1 MPIEIRVMMYTDQEV
16 VAALSAYFRRAGRPL
31 TVGTV
36 SSFIVDEEPVL
47 SVELSVETIEGEI
60 VRHNV
65 AETDLA
71 AALLM
76 DAITRKVPL
85 PAESN
90 KRLYLIENHV
100 SLVIDQ
106 RHLAVEGS
114 QATRLARPRSVG
126 ASRRLRPH

>member
-36 SSFIVDEEPVL
+36 QNFRVEDDEVISVDL
-47 SVELSVETIEGEI
+47 TVETVDGE
-60 VRHNV
+60 VVTHKV

-76 DAITRKVPL
+76 DAISRKVPL

-90 KRLYLIENHV
+90 KRLYMIADHI

-106 RHLAVEGS
+106 RRAATDATQVAR
-114 QATRLARPRSVG
+114 QA
-126 ASRRLRPH
+126 RRRGGVAPAG

>member
-31 TVGTV
+31 TVGTIQNFRV
-36 SSFIVDEEPVL
+36 EDEEVI
-47 SVELSVETIEGEI
+47 SVDLTVETVDGE
-60 VRHNV
+60 VVTHKV

-76 DAITRKVPL
+76 DAISRKVPL

-90 KRLYLIENHV
+90 QRLYMIADHI

-106 RHLAVEGS
+106 RRAAGD
-114 QATRLARPRSVG
+114 ATQLNRQV
-126 ASRRLRPH
+126 RRRGNTAPLG

>member
-31 TVGTV
+31 TVGTIQNFRV
-36 SSFIVDEEPVL
+36 EDEEVI
-47 SVELSVETIEGEI
+47 SVDLTVETVDGEI
-60 VRHNV
+60 VTHKV

-76 DAITRKVPL
+76 DAISRKVPL

-90 KRLYLIENHV
+90 KRLYMVADHI

-106 RHLAVEGS
+106 RRASADATQVTR
-114 QATRLARPRSVG
+114 QARRRGGVG
-126 ASRRLRPH
+126 PVG

>member
-1 MPIEIRVMMYTDQEV
+1 MPIEIRGMMYTDQEV

-31 TVGTV
+31 TVGTIQNFRV
-36 SSFIVDEEPVL
+36 EDEEVI
-47 SVELSVETIEGEI
+47 SVDLTVETVDGE
-60 VRHNV
+60 VVTHKV

-76 DAITRKVPL
+76 DAISRKVPL

-90 KRLYLIENHV
+90 KRLYMIADHI

-106 RHLAVEGS
+106 RRAGGDATQVNR
-114 QATRLARPRSVG
+114 QARRRGG
-126 ASRRLRPH
+126 AASFG

>member
-31 TVGTV
+31 TVGTIQNFRV
-36 SSFIVDEEPVL
+36 EDEEVI
-47 SVELSVETIEGEI
+47 SVDLTVETVDGE
-60 VRHNV
+60 VVTHKV

-76 DAITRKVPL
+76 DAISRKVPL

-90 KRLYLIENHV
+90 KRLYMIADHI

-106 RHLAVEGS
+106 RRAAGDATQVTRQARRRGS
-114 QATRLARPRSVG
+114 G
-126 ASRRLRPH
+126 APLG

>member
-31 TVGTV
+31 PVGTIQNFRV
-36 SSFIVDEEPVL
+36 EDEEVI
-47 SVELSVETIEGEI
+47 SVDLTVETVDGE
-60 VRHNV
+60 VVTHKV

-76 DAITRKVPL
+76 DAISRKVPL

-90 KRLYLIENHV
+90 KRLYMIADHI

-106 RHLAVEGS
+106 RRAAGD
-114 QATRLARPRSVG
+114 ATQLNRQV
-126 ASRRLRPH
+126 RRRGNTAPLG

>member
-31 TVGTV
+31 TVGTIQNFRV
-36 SSFIVDEEPVL
+36 EDEEVI
-47 SVELSVETIEGEI
+47 SVDLTVETVDGE
-60 VRHNV
+60 VVTHKV

-76 DAITRKVPL
+76 DAISRKVPL

-90 KRLYLIENHV
+90 KRLYMIADHI

-106 RHLAVEGS
+106 RRAPGDATQVTRQARRRGS
-114 QATRLARPRSVG
+114 TAPLG
-126 ASRRLRPH
+126 

>member
-16 VAALSAYFRRAGRPL
+16 VAALSTYFRRAGRPL
-31 TVGTV
+31 TVGTIQRFKIEDDAV
-36 SSFIVDEEPVL
+36 MSVDMT
-47 SVELSVETIEGEI
+47 VETAEGER
-60 VRHNV
+60 VSHKV

-85 PAESN
+85 PADSN
-90 KRLYLIENHV
+90 KRLYMIADHV

-106 RHLAVEGS
+106 RPAGRS
-114 QATRLARPRSVG
+114 ARRTGRQTR
-126 ASRRLRPH
+126 RRLPEGLA

>member
-31 TVGTV
+31 TVGTIQNFRV
-36 SSFIVDEEPVL
+36 EDEEVI
-47 SVELSVETIEGEI
+47 SVDLTVETVDGE
-60 VRHNV
+60 VVTHKV

-76 DAITRKVPL
+76 DAISRKVPL

-90 KRLYLIENHV
+90 KRLYMIADHI

-106 RHLAVEGS
+106 RRASADATQVMR
-114 QATRLARPRSVG
+114 QARRRGG
-126 ASRRLRPH
+126 AAPLG

>member
-31 TVGTV
+31 TVGTIQNFRV
-36 SSFIVDEEPVL
+36 EDEEVI
-47 SVELSVETIEGEI
+47 SVDLTVETVDGE
-60 VRHNV
+60 VVTHKV

-76 DAITRKVPL
+76 DAISRKVPL

-90 KRLYLIENHV
+90 KRLYMIADHI

-106 RHLAVEGS
+106 RRAPGD
-114 QATRLARPRSVG
+114 ATQVRRRSSTAPLG
-126 ASRRLRPH
+126 

>member
-31 TVGTV
+31 TVGTIQ
-36 SSFIVDEEPVL
+36 SFRVEDEAVMSVDL
-47 SVELSVETIEGEI
+47 TVETIEGEI
-60 VRHNV
+60 VTHKV

-90 KRLYLIENHV
+90 KRLYMIADHV

-106 RHLAVEGS
+106 RRAGDD
-114 QATRLARPRSVG
+114 ATRGMRPP
-126 ASRRLRPH
+126 RRRGPTTPVR

>member
-31 TVGTV
+31 TVGTIQNFRV
-36 SSFIVDEEPVL
+36 EDEEVI
-47 SVELSVETIEGEI
+47 SVDLTVETVDGE
-60 VRHNV
+60 VVTHKV

-76 DAITRKVPL
+76 DAISRKVPL

-90 KRLYLIENHV
+90 KRLYMIADHI

-106 RHLAVEGS
+106 RKAAGD
-114 QATRLARPRSVG
+114 ATQLMRPAR
-126 ASRRLRPH
+126 RRLGTAPLG

>member
-31 TVGTV
+31 TVGTIQNFRV
-36 SSFIVDEEPVL
+36 EDEEVI
-47 SVELSVETIEGEI
+47 SVDLTVETVDGE
-60 VRHNV
+60 VVTHKV

-76 DAITRKVPL
+76 DAISRKVPL

-90 KRLYLIENHV
+90 KRLYMIADHI

-106 RHLAVEGS
+106 RRAAGDATQVNRQTRRRGS
-114 QATRLARPRSVG
+114 MAPLG
-126 ASRRLRPH
+126 

>member
-31 TVGTV
+31 TVGTIQNFRV
-36 SSFIVDEEPVL
+36 EDEEVISADL
-47 SVELSVETIEGEI
+47 TVETVDGE
-60 VRHNV
+60 VVTHKV

-76 DAITRKVPL
+76 DAISRKVPL

-90 KRLYLIENHV
+90 KRLYMIADHI

-106 RHLAVEGS
+106 RRAAGD
-114 QATRLARPRSVG
+114 ATQLNRQV
-126 ASRRLRPH
+126 RRRGNTAPLG

>member
-31 TVGTV
+31 TVGTIQNFRV
-36 SSFIVDEEPVL
+36 EDEEVI
-47 SVELSVETIEGEI
+47 SVDLTVETVDGE
-60 VRHNV
+60 VVTHKV

-76 DAITRKVPL
+76 DAISRKVPL

-90 KRLYLIENHV
+90 KRLYMIADHI

-106 RHLAVEGS
+106 RRAAGDATQVNRQTRRRGS
-114 QATRLARPRSVG
+114 TAPLG
-126 ASRRLRPH
+126 

>member
-31 TVGTV
+31 TVGTIQNFRV
-36 SSFIVDEEPVL
+36 EDEEVI
-47 SVELSVETIEGEI
+47 SVDLTVETVDGE
-60 VRHNV
+60 VVTHKV

-76 DAITRKVPL
+76 DAISRKVPL

-90 KRLYLIENHV
+90 KRLYMIADHI

-106 RHLAVEGS
+106 RRASGDALQVTR
-114 QATRLARPRSVG
+114 QA
-126 ASRRLRPH
+126 RRRGNTAPLG

>member
-16 VAALSAYFRRAGRPL
+16 VGALSAYFRRAGRPL
-31 TVGTV
+31 TVGTIQNFKV
-36 SSFIVDEEPVL
+36 EDEAVISVDL
-47 SVELSVETIEGEI
+47 TVETVDGEI
-60 VRHNV
+60 VTHKI

-85 PAESN
+85 PAEAN
-90 KRLYLIENHV
+90 KRLYMIADHV

-106 RHLAVEGS
+106 RRAPDEAENRTRQVRRRNAVPP
-114 QATRLARPRSVG
+114 L
-126 ASRRLRPH
+126 

>member
-31 TVGTV
+31 TVGTIQNFRV
-36 SSFIVDEEPVL
+36 EDEEVI
-47 SVELSVETIEGEI
+47 SVDLTVETVDGE
-60 VRHNV
+60 VVTHKV

-76 DAITRKVPL
+76 DAISRKVPL

-90 KRLYLIENHV
+90 KRLYMIADHI

-106 RHLAVEGS
+106 RRAAGD
-114 QATRLARPRSVG
+114 ATQLNRQV
-126 ASRRLRPH
+126 RRRGNTAPLG

>member
-31 TVGTV
+31 TVGTIQNFRV
-36 SSFIVDEEPVL
+36 EDEEII
-47 SVELSVETIEGEI
+47 SVDLTVETVDGE
-60 VRHNV
+60 VVTHKV

-76 DAITRKVPL
+76 DAISRKVPL

-90 KRLYLIENHV
+90 KRLYMIADHI

-106 RHLAVEGS
+106 RRAPADGTQVTR
-114 QATRLARPRSVG
+114 QARRRSG
-126 ASRRLRPH
+126 TSPIG

>member
-31 TVGTV
+31 TIGTIQ
-36 SSFIVDEEPVL
+36 SFRVEDEAVMSVD
-47 SVELSVETIEGEI
+47 LSVETVDGEI
-60 VRHNV
+60 VYHKV

-90 KRLYLIENHV
+90 KRLYLIADHI

-106 RHLAVEGS
+106 GRVSEEAAR
-114 QATRLARPRSVG
+114 ATRLM
-126 ASRRLRPH
+126 RRRNAGPPLR

>member
-31 TVGTV
+31 TVGTIQNFRV
-36 SSFIVDEEPVL
+36 EDEAVMSIDL
-47 SVELSVETIEGEI
+47 TVETIDGE
-60 VRHNV
+60 VVTHKV
-65 AETDLA
+65 VETDLA

-85 PAESN
+85 PADSE
-90 KRLYLIENHV
+90 KRLYMIADHV

-106 RHLAVEGS
+106 RRTPLDS
-114 QATRLARPRSVG
+114 TNKTRQARRRGG
-126 ASRRLRPH
+126 AAPME

>member
-16 VAALSAYFRRAGRPL
+16 VAALSGYFRRAGRPL

-36 SSFIVDEEPVL
+36 QNFKVEDDEVI
-47 SVELSVETIEGEI
+47 SVEMSVETVDGEM
-60 VRHNV
+60 VTHRV

-76 DAITRKVPL
+76 DAIQRKVPL

-90 KRLYLIENHV
+90 KRLYMIADHI

-106 RHLAVEGS
+106 RRAPEEAG
-114 QATRLARPRSVG
+114 RGPRQP
-126 ASRRLRPH
+126 RRRSPMTPIR

>member
-31 TVGTV
+31 TVGTIQNFRV
-36 SSFIVDEEPVL
+36 EDEDVISVDL
-47 SVELSVETIEGEI
+47 TVETVDGE
-60 VRHNV
+60 VVTHKV

-76 DAITRKVPL
+76 DAISRKVPL

-90 KRLYLIENHV
+90 KRLYMIADHI

-106 RHLAVEGS
+106 RRAPGD
-114 QATRLARPRSVG
+114 ATQLNRPP
-126 ASRRLRPH
+126 RRRVTTAPLG